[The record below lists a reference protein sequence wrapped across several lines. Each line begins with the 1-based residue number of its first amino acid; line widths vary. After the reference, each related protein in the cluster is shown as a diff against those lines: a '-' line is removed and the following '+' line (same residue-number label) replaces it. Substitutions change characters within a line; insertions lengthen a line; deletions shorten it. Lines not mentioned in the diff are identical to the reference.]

1 MSMPNPPP
9 SMACTSVSS
18 STTVRA
24 SPLRR
29 DSVAQFESRFA
40 LHNSAFALNDREL
53 TNVVDIYL
61 HHDFL
66 QFLEITKRLES
77 TNRAIPVFCASW
89 VADQVAD
96 WKFRRGTEQICA
108 TGNTVLALSSW

>member
-1 MSMPNPPP
+1 
-9 SMACTSVSS
+9 
-18 STTVRA
+18 
-24 SPLRR
+24 LRR